1 MSNGSGLARN
11 RPERDVPLPRGHEGA
26 PLTAEFLSL
35 AHPQAE
41 HVTRQDVAFL
51 AFVML
56 GADRYDGPDRMPPG
70 RRADGVHGRFADD
83 LPDGVVVGDR
93 SPDPSGGS
101 PARARRGRVAGL
113 LF

>member
-1 MSNGSGLARN
+1 MPNGSGLARN

-26 PLTAEFLSL
+26 PLTAEFLPP
-35 AHPQAE
+35 AHPHTE

-51 AFVML
+51 AFVMF

-70 RRADGVHGRFADD
+70 RRAHGMRGRFADD

-93 SPDPSGGS
+93 VPDPSGGS
-101 PARARRGRVAGL
+101 RTSAGRRR
-113 LF
+113 